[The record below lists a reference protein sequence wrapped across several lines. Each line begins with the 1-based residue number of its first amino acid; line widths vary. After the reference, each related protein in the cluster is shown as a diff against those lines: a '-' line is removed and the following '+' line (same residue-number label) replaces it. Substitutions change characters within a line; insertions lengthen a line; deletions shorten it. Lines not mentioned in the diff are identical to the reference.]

1 VNPFKKYG
9 FIMSPTHLKR
19 LAVAVVCLAIMTG
32 CASSQWKKE
41 QAGSHINVGI
51 AFLGAERF
59 NDALREFM
67 QAKEYTPRDPQV
79 HYYMGI
85 AYYSKGLNNEA
96 LQAFREAVSIKPDYS
111 EAHNF
116 AGTIYLGMGQWE
128 KAIDAFKKALSN
140 VMYETPDKALFNMGR
155 AYHGKGDYQMALD
168 QYAEAKK
175 RKPSTIPS
183 ALLGYHMGL
192 ASYAQENFYQASQYF
207 RQVVEEVPSF
217 LESRYWLG
225 QCYLKMRYWD
235 QAREQFRFV
244 IKAIPES
251 ELGKEAQKSLDTMGA
266 SK

>member
-1 VNPFKKYG
+1 
-9 FIMSPTHLKR
+9 MSPKNLKR
-19 LAVAVVCLAIMTG
+19 IAVAAVAVVCLALMTG

-41 QAGSHINVGI
+41 QADSHINIGI
-51 AFLGAERF
+51 AFLGSERF

-85 AYYSKGLNNEA
+85 AYHGKGLNDQA
-96 LQAFREAVSIKPDYS
+96 ILAFREAISLKPDYS

-116 AGTIYLGMGQWE
+116 EGTIYLGMGQWE

-155 AYHGKGDYQMALD
+155 AYHGKGDYQMALN
-168 QYAEAKK
+168 QYAEAKN
-175 RKPSTIPS
+175 RKPTTIPLP
-183 ALLGYHMGL
+183 LLDHHMGM
-192 ASYAQENFYQASQYF
+192 ASYAQGNFYQASQYF
-207 RQVVEEVPSF
+207 RKVIEEAPSV

-225 QCYLKMRYWD
+225 HCYLKMRYWD
-235 QAREQFRFV
+235 RAREEFRFV
-244 IKAIPES
+244 IKAAPES
-251 ELGKEAQKSLDTMGA
+251 ELGREAKKSLDTMGA